1 MLKAIFTIYHKII
14 GIILDNVEIN
24 PNNVKKY
31 NINLNEI
38 YAALAQ
44 KAKQD
49 MNLKYF
55 RCGLDYN
62 KLSDTQF
69 AKKRLKED
77 PREFAVNDP
86 YSDFDEDK
94 NLDLL
99 TPKFQIN
106 PKLLES
112 FKSSKS
118 YSLNTMYTI
127 FKLGNLNLLTNYMIY

>member
-1 MLKAIFTIYHKII
+1 MFQKII

-24 PNNVKKY
+24 ERNVKKY
-31 NINLNEI
+31 NVNLNEI

-62 KLSDTQF
+62 NLNSKDFS
-69 AKKRLKED
+69 KKRLPED
-77 PREFAVNDP
+77 PREFSVSNP

-99 TPKFQIN
+99 TPKFKID
-106 PKLLES
+106 PSLLES
-112 FKSSKS
+112 FKPMQTHA
-118 YSLNTMYTI
+118 LETLHI
-127 FKLGNLNLLTNYMIY
+127 ILKLGNLKHLHRFL